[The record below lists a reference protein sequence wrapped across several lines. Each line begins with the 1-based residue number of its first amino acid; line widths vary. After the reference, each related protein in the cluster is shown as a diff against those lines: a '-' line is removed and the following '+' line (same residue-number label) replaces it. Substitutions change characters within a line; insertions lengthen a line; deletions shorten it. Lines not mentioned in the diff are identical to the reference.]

1 MANITTMSLK
11 AAPLQFATF
20 TPIQY
25 TPQVADSTLLAKSLT
40 QQEVR
45 EKEAR
50 DNLSR
55 IDGATNELR
64 ARLNSADHDWFSN
77 MINEKQ
83 KVIDEQIDLGN
94 FQTAIRLSKDFARD
108 ITRDN
113 ELQNRVLANQ
123 SYEKEKQKITSM
135 SIDPLTKRR
144 WEAENK
150 YSYNGTSEWIASWT
164 PVNDIS
170 LSSLQNLAAQMT
182 AEDAHSSS
190 TQSSSS
196 SEVLLDANNKVTN
209 DVTKAAAS
217 KSRSS
222 SSSKSYSSH
231 TKSTEDITKT
241 FRNLLAD
248 SNISL
253 ALVQKFDNTV
263 WGYNDAL
270 QRSTDTSLS
279 EEERRKAA
287 LEANALKT
295 QITDSNGIIITDYDT
310 WLTKKVIPMFS
321 NMSYHNTA
329 SSSGSGS
336 GYSYSGL
343 GGGGGSGLY
352 GDNPVSP
359 TNFITVSETATVKG
373 SSVYS
378 TPNNSGTPTYSA
390 DDYNNF
396 FYPYYQPV
404 NR

>member
-20 TPIQY
+20 TPTQY

-50 DNLSR
+50 DSLSR

-64 ARLNSADHDWFSN
+64 ARLNAADYDWFSN
-77 MINEKQ
+77 TIDEKQ
-83 KVIDEQIDLGN
+83 KAIDEQIDLGN
-94 FQTAIRLSKDFARD
+94 FQTAIRLSRDFARD
-108 ITRDN
+108 ITRDK

-150 YSYNGTSEWIASWT
+150 YSYNGTSEWTASWT

-170 LSSLQNLAAQMT
+170 LSSLQSLAAQMT

-196 SEVLLDANNKVTN
+196 SEVLLDENNKVTS
-209 DVTKAAAS
+209 DPTKAVSS
-217 KSRSS
+217 KSSSS

-287 LEANALKT
+287 LEANALKK
-295 QITDSNGIIITDYDT
+295 QITDSNGIIINDYDT
-310 WLTKKVIPMFS
+310 WLTEKVIPMFS

-329 SSSGSGS
+329 SSSGSSS

-343 GGGGGSGLY
+343 GGGSGLY
-352 GDNPVSP
+352 KDNPGLTP
-359 TNFITVSETATVKG
+359 NFVTVSETATVKG
-373 SSVYS
+373 TSVYS
-378 TPNNSGTPTYSA
+378 APNNNGTPTHTTE
-390 DDYNNF
+390 DYNNY
-396 FYPYYQPV
+396 FYPYYQPPV
-404 NR
+404 KDN

>member
-20 TPIQY
+20 TPTQY

-64 ARLNSADHDWFSN
+64 ARLNAADHNWFSN
-77 MINEKQ
+77 IIDEKQ

-94 FQTAIRLSKDFARD
+94 FQTAIRLSRDFARD

-113 ELQNRVLANQ
+113 ELQNRILANQ

-144 WEAENK
+144 WESENK
-150 YSYNGTSEWIASWT
+150 YSYNGTSEWTASWI

-170 LSSLQNLAAQMT
+170 LSSLQSLAAQMT

-190 TQSSSS
+190 KQSSSS
-196 SEVLLDANNKVTN
+196 SEVLLDANNKVTS
-209 DVTKAAAS
+209 DVTKASAS

-287 LEANALKT
+287 LEANALKKE
-295 QITDSNGIIITDYDT
+295 ITDSNGIIITDYDT
-310 WLTKKVIPMFS
+310 WLNEKVISMFS
-321 NMSYHNTA
+321 NMSYRNTA

-336 GYSYSGL
+336 AYSYSGL

-352 GDNPVSP
+352 GDNPASP
-359 TNFITVSETATVKG
+359 TSNLLNVTENTTGKG
-373 SSVYS
+373 TSVYS
-378 TPNNSGTPTYSA
+378 TSNNNNNQTPTHTGRSYTI
-390 DDYNNF
+390 YF
-396 FYPYYQPV
+396 
-404 NR
+404 

>member
-20 TPIQY
+20 TPTQY

-94 FQTAIRLSKDFARD
+94 FQTAIRLSRDFARD

-113 ELQNRVLANQ
+113 ELQNRILANQ

-150 YSYNGTSEWIASWT
+150 YSYNGTSEWTASWI

-190 TQSSSS
+190 KQSSSS
-196 SEVLLDANNKVTN
+196 SEVLLDANNKVTS
-209 DVTKAAAS
+209 DVTKASAS

-287 LEANALKT
+287 LEANALKKE
-295 QITDSNGIIITDYDT
+295 ITDSNGIIITDYDT
-310 WLTKKVIPMFS
+310 WLNEKVISMFS
-321 NMSYHNTA
+321 NMSYRNTA

-336 GYSYSGL
+336 AYSYSGL

-352 GDNPVSP
+352 GDNPASP
-359 TNFITVSETATVKG
+359 TSNLLNVTENTTGKG
-373 SSVYS
+373 TSVYS
-378 TPNNSGTPTYSA
+378 TSNNNNNQTPTHTGRSYTI
-390 DDYNNF
+390 YF
-396 FYPYYQPV
+396 
-404 NR
+404 